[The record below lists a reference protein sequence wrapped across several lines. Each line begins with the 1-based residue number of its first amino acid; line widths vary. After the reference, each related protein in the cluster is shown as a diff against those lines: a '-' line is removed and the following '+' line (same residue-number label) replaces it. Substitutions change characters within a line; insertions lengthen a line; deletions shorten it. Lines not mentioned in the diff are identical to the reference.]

1 MWILTQGTNTGI
13 PKIIGDA
20 VHNELLRRQALLCH
34 KHPNQSGSVMPP
46 LTLMGVARED
56 LVLYGDM
63 LDGRV
68 CSNISFFFL
77 KNIFLFLQGC
87 FLLDVT

>member
-13 PKIIGDA
+13 AKIIGDA

-34 KHPNQSGSVMPP
+34 KHPNQSGSAMPP
-46 LTLMGVARED
+46 LTLIGVARED

-68 CSNISFFFL
+68 CSNM
-77 KNIFLFLQGC
+77 LFL
-87 FLLDVT
+87 